1 MKRKRKHVVLFT
13 IMAVFAIM
21 CLPVCSFAGGAQHY
35 PLGSEGPLMG
45 MLPPPGLYSKTYFY
59 YYSAS
64 DLKDNSGDTIRIGRH
79 GAELDHLRAYSITPK
94 LVWVSEK
101 KILGWNYGQ
110 QLLIPLVKLDMKL
123 DTLGGSLHEDRFS
136 IADIRYSPFF
146 MSWHSKGGLLHAIAA
161 LNFDLPTG
169 SYKSDR
175 FVNIGKNSW
184 SISPGFAFTAFLP
197 QNPKFSLSMFLQ
209 YAFNT
214 SNDDYIIGASQAAK
228 IGNMALTGRRT
239 HLTPGQEFMF
249 DYSID
254 YGFTKDFR
262 AGITGY
268 YYHQITNDKTGLG
281 TIENDKGKVFSIGP
295 GAVYTYK
302 NLFFD
307 FHVNF
312 ETISKNRPQGI
323 TSLFSIVYAFDFDKP
338 KPVKKE
344 ETK

>member
-1 MKRKRKHVVLFT
+1 MKRKRDCIVLLIIMGVFFT
-13 IMAVFAIM
+13 M

-35 PLGSEGPLMG
+35 PLGSEGHLMG
-45 MLPPPGLYSKTYFY
+45 MLPPSGFYTKTYFY
-59 YYSAS
+59 YYGAS
-64 DLKDNSGDTIRIGRH
+64 DLKDNSGDTMRVGKH
-79 GAELDHLRAYSITPK
+79 GAELDHLDVYAITPRFI
-94 LVWVSEK
+94 WISEK
-101 KILGWNYGQ
+101 KILGMDYAQ
-110 QLLIPLVKLDMKL
+110 HLFVPLVKQDMKL
-123 DTLGGSLHEDRFS
+123 DTFGGGSLHEDRFS
-136 IADIRYSPFF
+136 LADIRYSPIILG
-146 MSWHSKGGLLHAIAA
+146 WHSKGGLLHTVAA
-161 LNFDLPTG
+161 LNFDIPTG
-169 SYKSDR
+169 SYRSDH
-175 FVNIGKNSW
+175 FVNIGKNCW

-228 IGNMALTGRRT
+228 IGNMALTGTRT

-268 YYHQITNDKTGLG
+268 YYQQTTNDKTGLG
-281 TIENDKGKVFSIGP
+281 TIKNDKGKVFAIGP
-295 GAVYTYK
+295 GAVYSYK
-302 NLFFD
+302 NFFFD
-307 FHVNF
+307 FHINF
-312 ETISKNRPQGI
+312 ETMAKNRPQGVQ
-323 TSLFSIVYAFDFDKP
+323 SVFSIVYAFDKP